1 VCRPEIGDHSFEGH
15 EQMLRLYTDGSF
27 SEESGVGSWAW
38 LLVGGRRS
46 EVGSGAVV
54 AGATHMRM
62 ELHAAVE
69 GLAQVPKR
77 KPVEVVTDS
86 LYLVDGMG
94 LGLVEQW
101 QARGWRSVGRG
112 REIAH
117 RDLWAA
123 LIELTAAR
131 RVTFTWVKAHNGDDA
146 DPWNVMADHLAKT
159 ARRLAEA
166 A

>member
-1 VCRPEIGDHSFEGH
+1 
-15 EQMLRLYTDGSF
+15 MLRLYTDGSF

-54 AGATHMRM
+54 GGATHMRM

-69 GLAQVPKR
+69 GLAQVPAGR
-77 KPVEVVTDS
+77 PVEVVSDS

-101 QARGWRSVGRG
+101 RARGWKSVGRD
-112 REIAH
+112 RAISH
-117 RDLWAA
+117 SDLWVR
-123 LIELTAAR
+123 LIDLTAGR
-131 RVTFTWVKAHNGDDA
+131 RVTFTWVKAHSGDDA
-146 DPWNVMADHLAKT
+146 DPWNVMADHVAKT
-159 ARRLAEA
+159 ARRLAEVA
-166 A
+166 